1 MNVTTHRRE
10 CFPERIMK
18 KTILIFCAILLVS
31 ASANSLACVGRT
43 LVIGSLNTPNDKLL
57 TQLMA
62 VIIVERTGTSVNVEY
77 FDSQDALYEAIK
89 KKEVNVLSENTGRAM
104 QLLGMEPAGDAD
116 SIYSAVKKAYREQL
130 GLVMLEPFGA
140 PTGSAGDTLFMDVP
154 IVGAGVLTNFPVLP
168 RVLNKLAGITQI
180 KNYPKLLASVES
192 GDKPTQVAKD
202 FLKMKRLI

>member
-1 MNVTTHRRE
+1 
-10 CFPERIMK
+10 
-18 KTILIFCAILLVS
+18 
-31 ASANSLACVGRT
+31 
-43 LVIGSLNTPNDKLL
+43 
-57 TQLMA
+57 MA

-104 QLLGMEPAGDAD
+104 QLLGMEPVGDAD

-130 GLVMLEPFGA
+130 GLVMLEPFGG

-168 RVLNKLAGITQI
+168 RVLSKLAGITQI